1 MKIGFVGLG
10 KMGANMSLRL
20 VIGSPDRSVKGG
32 HEVVGFAKD
41 PNPDLVGVKG
51 IELAGSVEQL
61 IAKLPSPKIVWVMVP
76 AGNATEQV
84 ITNLAEQL
92 HEGDLII
99 DGGNSY
105 YKDTMRRAQGL
116 AARKIRFLD
125 IGTSGGV
132 WGRREGYCMMVGGDS
147 QAVELIQPILDTLA
161 PTKGWAHVGAH
172 GAGHFVKMAHNGCE
186 YGLMEAYGEAF
197 EVLYKSKFD
206 LDLHQIAQVWNR
218 GSVIRS
224 WLLELAEKMLETQPT
239 LSGVLPYVEDSGEG
253 RWTIMAAMEE
263 DVSLPVIS
271 AALFSRF
278 ASRDPYNLS
287 ARFVAALRNQ
297 FGGHEI
303 KKAGHT
309 QLEEGGEV
317 HAPQAQSP
325 TAGTG

>member
-20 VIGSPDRSVKGG
+20 AIGSPDGSVKGG
-32 HEVVGFAKD
+32 HEIVGFAKD

-51 IELAGSVEQL
+51 IELVPSVEQL
-61 IAKLPSPKIVWVMVP
+61 VGRLPHPKVIWVMVP

-84 ITNLAEQL
+84 ITDLAQRL
-92 HEGDLII
+92 GEGDVII

-105 YKDTMRRAQGL
+105 YKDSMRRAQGL

-125 IGTSGGV
+125 IGTSGGI

-147 QAVELIQPILDTLA
+147 QTVSLIEPILETLA
-161 PTKGWAHVGAH
+161 PRNGWAHVGPN
-172 GAGHFVKMAHNGCE
+172 GAGHFVKMVHNGCE

-206 LDLHQIAQVWNR
+206 LNLHQIAQVWNR

-253 RWTIMAAMEE
+253 RWTLMAAIEE

-287 ARFVAALRNQ
+287 ARFIAALRNQ

-309 QLEEGGEV
+309 QIEEGGEV
-317 HAPQAQSP
+317 HEPKAQSQ